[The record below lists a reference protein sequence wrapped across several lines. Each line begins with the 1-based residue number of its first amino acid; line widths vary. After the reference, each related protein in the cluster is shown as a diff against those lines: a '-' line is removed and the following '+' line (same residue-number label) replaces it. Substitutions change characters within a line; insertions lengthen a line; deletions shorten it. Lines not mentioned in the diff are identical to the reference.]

1 MLGLTPPRHISTLR
15 SRDGWSRRK
24 PDVANRDTGLAMK
37 PRRTKVCAPSVGRL
51 LVQSDD
57 ADHVLQAC
65 RIAGN
70 ASRYSLLQ
78 SVGEYQPLPCVTRR
92 RERLRQRRHEDRA
105 EKPCALARESCGI
118 PVPPKLD
125 PSWVGH
131 PQGVGMLNGEPMKPS
146 VGGKRRQQTPGSA
159 AVFSAKPASGSG
171 ISPRSP
177 PLTACC
183 SFGRQSQCSRKR
195 MR

>member
-1 MLGLTPPRHISTLR
+1 
-15 SRDGWSRRK
+15 
-24 PDVANRDTGLAMK
+24 MK
-37 PRRTKVCAPSVGRL
+37 RRRTKVCARSVGRL

-57 ADHVLQAC
+57 PDHVLEAC
-65 RIAGN
+65 RIAGK

-78 SVGEYQPLPCVTRR
+78 SIGEYLSLPCVPRR

-118 PVPPKLD
+118 PVPLKLD

-146 VGGKRRQQTPGSA
+146 VGGKRRQQILLTPRARGDRHAPALFGSNRAGSDQLKEFGVRVVHHRSEPYGSIVIERGQRDNQTA
-159 AVFSAKPASGSG
+159 ARPQLGC
-171 ISPRSP
+171 P
-177 PLTACC
+177 
-183 SFGRQSQCSRKR
+183 
-195 MR
+195 